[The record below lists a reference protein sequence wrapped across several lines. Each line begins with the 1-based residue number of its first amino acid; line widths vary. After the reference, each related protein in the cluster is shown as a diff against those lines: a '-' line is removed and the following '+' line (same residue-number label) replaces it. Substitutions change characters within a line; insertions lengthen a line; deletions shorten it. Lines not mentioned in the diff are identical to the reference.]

1 MPNFETVDITPSPRI
16 LRVLGEIPFQTWQCF
31 AELMDNSIDA
41 LLKQADDE
49 TGDVQ
54 KSVWVNWSG
63 QNVGIKDR
71 TIEVS
76 DNAQGMTLEQMR
88 NAVRAGYSNNNP
100 IGNLGLFGMG
110 FNIATARLGSRT
122 EIWSTTAD
130 AHDWYGIEIDFDVL
144 ARGDEFQA
152 PLLRRPKEPCDV
164 SGTRIVV
171 SGLKSGTATS
181 LQQQERDIRRTLENI
196 YAPLLMEHNIDLY
209 VNGKILHPKRPCV
222 WGEDRYVI
230 YQGHQI
236 KAYVPI
242 DKQLGS
248 ALFDLE
254 RNAYLTID
262 EQDEYS
268 GVPEEELPANIC
280 YRERHLHG
288 WIGIQ
293 RYFDTND
300 YGIDFI
306 RNGRKILIQDKSLF
320 SYTSTITG
328 EASLQYP
335 VELGTTVGGRI
346 IGQLHVDYLLPTYQK
361 NDFDRYD
368 STWYETVAAICGEG
382 PFLPRQRT
390 ALGLDKTPDSPL
402 GLLVNAYR
410 RTDPG
415 TKNLALPKAVARTFL
430 QEFNKGN
437 AAYLDDAKWWAAAQE
452 YDQEKQQGNNPPAN
466 TSNTPSDDIDDLFPN
481 DDDPIVTTTPT
492 PAPKKPEEPATPQTS
507 RADDLRKRATQVVSL
522 SKKYRTGIGIGSN
535 NPLDVKVYELKS
547 GDIKKDGARMPFIFY
562 PKGFECEFFYD
573 PRHPLIQQY
582 PVPPVQYLL
591 LYLADKFKS
600 RDQLDDLGIVYET
613 LIEKYLSEERVDA
626 SYLKERA
633 ETFFGDIRS
642 PMKRLLEPISG
653 EVVSCIHESAGES
666 EEAIS
671 LALSSGLDFGTIR
684 QDSPT
689 AYEIMEFV
697 PSRTLLRLIDRYP
710 DRLFDKK
717 LFDVSYTEI
726 ELSDKAMQDRLRES
740 AKERIV
746 SYMKDLLYLVSTP
759 SSSISKNDLNRVA
772 LSLSSLTAKLVDDEF
787 SD

>member
-41 LLKQADDE
+41 LLKQPDGED
-49 TGDVQ
+49 Q
-54 KSVWVNWSG
+54 KAVWVYWSG
-63 QNVGIKDR
+63 QSVGLKDR
-71 TIEVS
+71 TIEVL

-122 EIWSTTAD
+122 EIWSTTNEASE
-130 AHDWYGIEIDFDVL
+130 WYGIEIDFDVL

-152 PLLRRPKEPCDV
+152 PLLRRPKEPSDTC
-164 SGTRIVV
+164 GTRIVV
-171 SGLKSGTATS
+171 SGLKSGTAAS
-181 LQQQERDIRRTLENI
+181 LLQQEREIRRTLENI
-196 YAPLLMEHNIDLY
+196 YAPLLLEHNIDLY

-222 WGEDRYVI
+222 WGAERYVL

-236 KAYVPI
+236 KAVIPI

-254 RNAYLTID
+254 RNTYLSID
-262 EQDEYS
+262 EQ
-268 GVPEEELPANIC
+268 EEFVELSEAELPSNIC

-293 RYFDTND
+293 RYSDPND

-328 EASLQYP
+328 ESSLQYP

-368 STWYETVAAICGEG
+368 STWYETVAALCGEG
-382 PFLPRQRT
+382 PFLPKQRA
-390 ALGLDKTPDSPL
+390 ALGLDKVPDSPL
-402 GLLVNAYR
+402 GLLTNAYR
-410 RTDPG
+410 RTDAG
-415 TKNLALPKAVARTFL
+415 TKCLSLPRSVARTFL

-437 AAYLDDAKWWAAAQE
+437 IEYIDDNRWWAAAQE
-452 YDQEKQQGNNPPAN
+452 CDQERQQGNNPPTNMGTA
-466 TSNTPSDDIDDLFPN
+466 PSDDVDDMFPS
-481 DDDPIVTTTPT
+481 DDNPPATTVTPT
-492 PAPKKPEEPATPQTS
+492 PMKSDEPVPVTTS
-507 RADDLRKRATQVVSL
+507 KAEDLRKKSAIVVTL
-522 SKKYRTGIGIGSN
+522 SKKYRAGVGNIN

-547 GDIKKDGARMPFIFY
+547 GDIKRDGARVPFIFF
-562 PKGFECEFFYD
+562 PKGIECEFFYD
-573 PRHPLIQQY
+573 PRHALIQQY
-582 PVPPVQYLL
+582 PVQPLQYLL
-591 LYLADKFKS
+591 LYLSERFKN
-600 RDQLDDLGIVYET
+600 RDQLDDLGIIYET
-613 LIEKYLSEERVDA
+613 LIESSMKNERVDA

-633 ETFFGDIRS
+633 ESFFNDIRQ
-642 PMKRLLEPISG
+642 PMKLLLEPISDD
-653 EVVSCIHESAGES
+653 VVACIYESAGES
-666 EEAIS
+666 EDAIS
-671 LALSSGLDFGTIR
+671 LALSSGLDFGTIKP
-684 QDSPT
+684 DSPT
-689 AYEIMEFV
+689 AYEIMDYV
-697 PSRTLLRLIDRYP
+697 PSKTLIRLIERYP
-710 DRLFDKK
+710 ERLFDKQ

-726 ELSDKAMQDRLRES
+726 VLGDKAMQERLRES

-746 SYMKDLLYLVSTP
+746 SYIKDLLYLVSTP

-772 LSLSSLTAKLVDDEF
+772 LSLDSLISKLVDNEL

>member
-1 MPNFETVDITPSPRI
+1 MPSFETLDITPSPRI

-49 TGDVQ
+49 TGDTH

-63 QNVGIKDR
+63 QNVGAKDR

-130 AHDWYGIEIDFDVL
+130 ANEWCGIEIDFDVL
-144 ARGDEFQA
+144 ARGDEFRA
-152 PLLRRPKEPCDV
+152 PLLRRPKEPCDA

-171 SGLKSGTATS
+171 SGLKSGAVTS
-181 LQQQERDIRRTLENI
+181 LRQQERDISRTLENI

-236 KAYVPI
+236 KAFMPI

-262 EQDEYS
+262 EQDEYAGFS
-268 GVPEEELPANIC
+268 EDELPENIC

-328 EASLQYP
+328 EATLQYP

-382 PFLPRQRT
+382 PFLPKQRT

-410 RTDPG
+410 RTEAG
-415 TKNLALPKAVARTFL
+415 TKNLALPRPVARTFL

-437 AAYLDDAKWWAAAQE
+437 AEYLDDAKWWAAAQE
-452 YDQEKQQGNNPPAN
+452 CDREKQKGNNPPAN
-466 TSNTPSDDIDDLFPN
+466 TGNTPSDDIDDLFPSV
-481 DDDPIVTTTPT
+481 DGPGTTS
-492 PAPKKPEEPATPQTS
+492 KKPEGLVMPQTS
-507 RADDLRKRATQVVSL
+507 KADDLRKKAVPVVSL
-522 SKKYRTGIGIGSN
+522 SKKYRTGIGNN
-535 NPLDVKVYELKS
+535 NPLEVKVYELKS
-547 GDIKKDGARMPFIFY
+547 GDIKKDGLQVPFIFY
-562 PKGFECEFFYD
+562 PKGFECEFYYD
-573 PRHPLIQQY
+573 PHHPLIQQY

-600 RDQLDDLGIVYET
+600 RDRLDDLGIVYQT
-613 LIEKYLSEERVDA
+613 LIERYLSKERVDA

-633 ETFFGDIRS
+633 EAFFSDIRD
-642 PMKRLLEPISG
+642 PMKRLLKPISE
-653 EVVSCIHESAGES
+653 EVVACIHESAGES

-671 LALSSGLDFGTIR
+671 LALSSGLDFGTIKPG
-684 QDSPT
+684 SLT
-689 AYEIMEFV
+689 AYEIMEYV

-710 DRLFDKK
+710 DRLFDKQ
-717 LFDVSYTEI
+717 LFDVSFTEI
-726 ELSDKAMQDRLRES
+726 ELADKAMQDRLRES

-746 SYMKDLLYLVSTP
+746 SYIKDLLYLISTP

-772 LSLSSLTAKLVDDEF
+772 LSLSSLTSKLVDDDL
-787 SD
+787 SG

>member
-41 LLKQADDE
+41 LLKQPDSDE
-49 TGDVQ
+49 Q
-54 KSVWVNWSG
+54 KAVWVNWSG
-63 QNVGIKDR
+63 QKVGLKDR

-122 EIWSTTAD
+122 EIWSTTDD
-130 AHDWYGIEIDFDVL
+130 ASDWYGIEIDFDVL

-152 PLLRRPKEPCDV
+152 PLLRRPKEPCDT

-171 SGLKSGTATS
+171 SGLKSGTASS
-181 LQQQERDIRRTLENI
+181 LLQQERDIRRTLENI
-196 YAPLLMEHNIDLY
+196 YAPLLLEHNIDLY

-222 WGEDRYVI
+222 WGAGRYVL

-236 KAYVPI
+236 KAVIPI

-248 ALFDLE
+248 ALFDIE
-254 RNAYLTID
+254 RNAYLSID
-262 EQDEYS
+262 EQEDYLN
-268 GVPEEELPANIC
+268 VPEAELPPNIC

-293 RYFDTND
+293 RYSDPND

-328 EASLQYP
+328 ESSLQYP

-368 STWYETVAAICGEG
+368 STWYETVAALCGEG
-382 PFLPRQRT
+382 PFLPKQRA
-390 ALGLDKTPDSPL
+390 ALGLDKVPDSPL

-410 RTDPG
+410 RTDAG
-415 TKNLALPKAVARTFL
+415 TKCLSLPKPIARTFL
-430 QEFNKGN
+430 HEFNKGN
-437 AAYLDDAKWWAAAQE
+437 PEYIDDDKWWAAAQE
-452 YDQEKQQGNNPPAN
+452 CDQERQQGNNPPTN
-466 TSNTPSDDIDDLFPN
+466 TGAEPSDDVDDMFPT
-481 DDDPIVTTTPT
+481 DDTPPTTTVPPT
-492 PAPKKPEEPATPQTS
+492 PKKPDDPSPVATS
-507 RADDLRKRATQVVSL
+507 KAEDLRKRSTMVVTL
-522 SKKYRTGIGIGSN
+522 TKKYRAGVGNIN

-547 GDIKKDGARMPFIFY
+547 GDIKKEGARVPFIFF
-562 PKGFECEFFYD
+562 PKGVECEFFYD
-573 PRHPLIQQY
+573 PRHSLIQQY
-582 PVPPVQYLL
+582 PVQPVQYLL
-591 LYLADKFKS
+591 LYLSEKLKN
-600 RDQLDDLGIVYET
+600 RDQLDDLGIIYET
-613 LIEKYLSEERVDA
+613 LVENCMKDERVDA
-626 SYLKERA
+626 GYLKERA
-633 ETFFGDIRS
+633 ESFFNDIRQ
-642 PMKRLLEPISG
+642 PMKQLLEPISAD
-653 EVVSCIHESAGES
+653 VVSCVHESAGES
-666 EEAIS
+666 EDAIS
-671 LALSSGLDFGTIR
+671 LALSSGLDFGTIKP
-684 QDSPT
+684 DSPT
-689 AYEIMEFV
+689 AYEIMDYV
-697 PSRTLLRLIDRYP
+697 PSRTLLRLIERYP
-710 DRLFDKK
+710 ERLFDKQ

-726 ELSDKAMQDRLRES
+726 VLADKAMQERLRES

-746 SYMKDLLYLVSTP
+746 SYIKDLLYLVSTP

-772 LSLSSLTAKLVDDEF
+772 LSLDSLISKLVDDEL